1 MTIGSV
7 GWPSGSRRFCA
18 DMKPSR
24 LLTIPAL
31 LIGLGFFAWP
41 MLSILSTALGEDP
54 GRVISLFDD
63 HGLRSVVWFTVWQ
76 ALASTAA
83 ALAIGVPAAYAL
95 TRFDFRGRG
104 ALRTLLTIPF
114 VLPTVVVAVAF
125 LALIGPHGT
134 LGIDLA
140 GTTWAIIAAHVFFNL
155 AVVVRTVGGLWSH
168 LDPALEGA
176 AATLGASQWRI
187 FRTVTLPLLRPALT
201 AAGAIVFLFS
211 FTSFGVVL
219 LLGAPRLATIEV
231 EIYRNAAFIFD
242 LPTAAALAL
251 VQLVGVT
258 AALLV
263 YSGRQARSATQQH
276 LVAGTAA
283 RRRPRGRDR
292 LWIFIALA
300 PALTV
305 VSLPLGA
312 ILVRTLAPEGSL
324 GFGAFRALAAVDP
337 AVVDPLRAVGNSL
350 GYGIVACVI
359 ALAVG
364 LPAATFI
371 ANRRS
376 GSSRWLDTLIM
387 LPIASSAVTLGFG
400 FVIALDAPVDLRTW
414 WLLVP
419 IAHALIAI
427 PFVVR
432 LTVPVVRSMASH
444 LREAA
449 ATLGAS
455 PHHVWRTIDLPM
467 LTPAAAGAAALAFV
481 ISLGEF
487 GATLFIARP
496 GGQTMTLAIFRLL
509 GPGNAS
515 RSAALALSLVLIA
528 ITAAAVALL
537 ERLRAP
543 GVGEF

>member
-1 MTIGSV
+1 
-7 GWPSGSRRFCA
+7 
-18 DMKPSR
+18 
-24 LLTIPAL
+24 
-31 LIGLGFFAWP
+31 
-41 MLSILSTALGEDP
+41 
-54 GRVISLFDD
+54 
-63 HGLRSVVWFTVWQ
+63 
-76 ALASTAA
+76 
-83 ALAIGVPAAYAL
+83 
-95 TRFDFRGRG
+95 
-104 ALRTLLTIPF
+104 
-114 VLPTVVVAVAF
+114 
-125 LALIGPHGT
+125 
-134 LGIDLA
+134 
-140 GTTWAIIAAHVFFNL
+140 
-155 AVVVRTVGGLWSH
+155 
-168 LDPALEGA
+168 
-176 AATLGASQWRI
+176 
-187 FRTVTLPLLRPALT
+187 
-201 AAGAIVFLFS
+201 
-211 FTSFGVVL
+211 
-219 LLGAPRLATIEV
+219 
-231 EIYRNAAFIFD
+231 
-242 LPTAAALAL
+242 
-251 VQLVGVT
+251 
-258 AALLV
+258 
-263 YSGRQARSATQQH
+263 
-276 LVAGTAA
+276 
-283 RRRPRGRDR
+283 

-312 ILVRTLAPEGSL
+312 ILVRTLAPGGSL

-337 AVVDPLRAVGNSL
+337 AVVDPLAAMGNSL
-350 GYGIVACVI
+350 GYGLVACVI

-455 PHHVWRTIDLPM
+455 PRHVWHTIDLPM

>member
-1 MTIGSV
+1 
-7 GWPSGSRRFCA
+7 
-18 DMKPSR
+18 MKGSR

-31 LIGLGFFAWP
+31 VIGLGFFVWP
-41 MLSILSTALGEDP
+41 MLSILSTALGEHP
-54 GRVISLFDD
+54 GRAISIFGEY
-63 HGLRSVVWFTVWQ
+63 GLRSVVWFTVWQ

-95 TRFDFRGRG
+95 ARFEFRGRA

-125 LALIGPHGT
+125 LALIGPQGT

-140 GTTWAIIAAHVFFNL
+140 GTAWAIIAAHVFFNL
-155 AVVVRTVGGLWSH
+155 AVVIRTVGSLWSH

-176 AATLGASQWRI
+176 AATLGASRWRA
-187 FRTVTLPLLRPALT
+187 FRTVTLPLLRPAMS
-201 AAGAIVFLFS
+201 AAAAIVFLFS

-219 LLGAPRLATIEV
+219 LLGAPRLATLEV
-231 EIYRNAAFIFD
+231 EIYRNAALVFD

-251 VQLVGVT
+251 VQLIGVT
-258 AALLV
+258 AALFV
-263 YSGRQARSATQQH
+263 YSGRQARAATPQP

-283 RRRPRGRDR
+283 RRRPLGRDR
-292 LWIFIALA
+292 WWILAALT
-300 PALTV
+300 PALTLV
-305 VSLPLGA
+305 VLPLGA
-312 ILVRTLAPEGSL
+312 ILVRTLAPGGSL
-324 GFGAFRALAAVDP
+324 GFGAIRALAAVDP
-337 AVVDPLRAVGNSL
+337 AVADPLGAIGNSL
-350 GYGIVACVI
+350 AYGVVACVI
-359 ALAVG
+359 ALVVG

-371 ANRRS
+371 AGRRS

-432 LTVPVVRSMASH
+432 LTVPVARSIASH
-444 LREAA
+444 LREAG

-455 PHHVWRTIDLPM
+455 PRRVWRTVDLPM

-515 RSAALALSLVLIA
+515 RSAALALALILIG
-528 ITAAAVALL
+528 ITAAVVALL
-537 ERLRAP
+537 ERMRAP

>member
-1 MTIGSV
+1 M
-7 GWPSGSRRFCA
+7 
-18 DMKPSR
+18 
-24 LLTIPAL
+24 PAL
-31 LIGLGFFAWP
+31 ALGLGFFVWP
-41 MLSILSTALGEDP
+41 MLSILSTGLADDP
-54 GRVISLFDD
+54 GRVTGLFAEP
-63 HGLRSVVWFTVWQ
+63 GLRSVVWFTVWQ
-76 ALASTAA
+76 ALASTVV

-95 TRFDFRGRG
+95 ARFEFRGR
-104 ALRTLLTIPF
+104 AVLRTLITIPF

-125 LALIGPHGT
+125 LALIGPQGT
-134 LGIDLA
+134 LGIDLI

-168 LDPALEGA
+168 LDPDFEGA

-201 AAGAIVFLFS
+201 AAAAIVFLFS

-231 EIYRNAAFIFD
+231 EIYRNAALIFD

-251 VQLVGVT
+251 VQLLGVT
-258 AALLV
+258 AALFV

-283 RRRPRGRDR
+283 RRRPLDRDR
-292 LWIFIALA
+292 WRMIVALA
-300 PALTV
+300 PAVTV
-305 VSLPLGA
+305 VALPLGA
-312 ILVRTLAPEGSL
+312 ILWRTLAPGGSL
-324 GFGAFRALAAVDP
+324 GLGAIRALAAVDP
-337 AVVDPLRAVGNSL
+337 AVVEPLRAIGNSL
-350 GYGIVACVI
+350 AYGVVACAI
-359 ALAVG
+359 SLAVG

-371 ANRRS
+371 AGRRS

-432 LTVPVVRSMASH
+432 LTAPVARSITPN
-444 LREAA
+444 LRDAG

-455 PHHVWRTIDLPM
+455 PSRVWRTIDLPM
-467 LTPAAAGAAALAFV
+467 LAPAAAGAAALAFV

-487 GATLFIARP
+487 GATLFVARP

-515 RSAALALSLVLIA
+515 RSAALALSLILIG
-528 ITAAAVALL
+528 ITAAAVTLL
-537 ERLRAP
+537 ERMRAP